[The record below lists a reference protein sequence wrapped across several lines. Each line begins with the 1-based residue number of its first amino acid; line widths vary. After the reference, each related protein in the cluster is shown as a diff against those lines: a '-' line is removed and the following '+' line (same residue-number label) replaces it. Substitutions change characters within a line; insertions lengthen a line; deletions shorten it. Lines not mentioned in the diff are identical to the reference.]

1 VKTTGSQI
9 EPEKSQI
16 ELKEAKSNA
25 SNVARKVA
33 DCSNWLDGSVAT
45 YRAVSSQRLG
55 LSYSHQANSSQNNN
69 ISD

>member
-16 ELKEAKSNA
+16 EPKEAKSNEPV
-25 SNVARKVA
+25 VARKVV

-45 YRAVSSQRLG
+45 YRA
-55 LSYSHQANSSQNNN
+55 
-69 ISD
+69 ISM